1 MGIWVKIKE
10 LFKLNNSI
18 EQKNNELSDL
28 ELKLSGLKK
37 DIEDANSEKI
47 IARSNRDKEL
57 NITHEQQQAIIQK
70 YAAEIETAKR
80 DFDIVKASLDEVQSK
95 FSDTAQKLDR
105 EKYKLK
111 TAKAL
116 YKKVQESLSSNF
128 ISDLSE
134 QDNEALTNLIP
145 TVELPLH
152 SHNIKELKALI
163 RQNNKILED
172 TLIRY
177 EKRYTTKTNKAIYE
191 LMVIALRA
199 ELQNILIN
207 MKYSTLDKCIRNM
220 KDIIDKYLK
229 IATDGNQTIAP
240 TLNSFIA
247 EIDVLFNRT
256 IEIEYEYYV
265 QKEKEK
271 AEQQALREQMRQEA
285 EERKALENQ
294 KKQVEKEA
302 QKYKDR
308 IADVEKQITE
318 TSDNEIM
325 QQLQS
330 KIAELQKQL
339 ASVEEQKEEIIK
351 LQNGKA
357 GYVYVISNLG
367 SFGENTFKIGMTR
380 RLEPMDRIKE
390 LSSASVPFVF
400 DVHSFIFSDDAVGL
414 ENKLHTI
421 LNDKRTNK
429 INLRK
434 EFFNISIDELEKI
447 VQDIDDT
454 AEFNR
459 TMLASEYRQTL
470 EMNLKQ

>member
-1 MGIWVKIKE
+1 MGVWVKIKE

-28 ELKLSGLKK
+28 KLKLSDLKK

-57 NITHEQQQAIIQK
+57 SITHEQQQAIIQK
-70 YAAEIETAKR
+70 YATEIETAKR
-80 DFDIVKASLDEVQSK
+80 DFDIVKTSLEEVQSK
-95 FSDTAQKLDR
+95 FSDTSQKLDR
-105 EKYKLK
+105 EKHKLK

-134 QDNEALTNLIP
+134 QDNEALSNLIP

-152 SHNIKELKALI
+152 SYTIKELKALI

-172 TLIRY
+172 TLVRY

-207 MKYSTLDKCIRNM
+207 MKYSTLDKCVRNV

-308 IADVEKQITE
+308 IADVEKQIIE
-318 TSDNEIM
+318 SSDNEAI

-330 KIAELQKQL
+330 KIKELQKQL